1 MADQGDRVGNLDM
14 VENPRSLAAG
24 GGHIRLLGDLAATT
38 AVLASTDPEERVNV
52 AGYKTVKAVGKFSSV
67 TANCVLALH
76 PMTVDGVRITAGAP
90 STVNITGAGQFE
102 IAYALEGE
110 LFVEVEVQAAAGKA
124 CTVDWLDVTG
134 TRN

>member
-1 MADQGDRVGNLDM
+1 MTRPTNQDL

-38 AVLASTDPEERVNV
+38 AVLASTNPEERICV

-76 PMTVDGVRITAGAP
+76 PIAVIDGTRITAGAP
-90 STVNITGAGQFE
+90 STVNITAAGQFE

-110 LFVEVEVQAAAGKA
+110 MFVEVEVQAASGKA
-124 CTVDWLDVTG
+124 CTIDWLDVAG
-134 TRN
+134 TVN